1 MERVL
6 GKYSPYIYAIL
17 RILVGLMFAL
27 HGTQKLFGIPGDKPP
42 APLASLAGVGGV
54 IELICG
60 LLIVLGLWTS
70 YAAFISSGTMAVA
83 YFLMHAAKGF
93 LPIVNGGELAVL
105 YCFVFLYIA
114 TQGSG
119 IWSVDEFRRPSTR
132 RPRALE

>member
-1 MERVL
+1 MERAL
-6 GKYSPYIYAIL
+6 GKYSPYAYAIL
-17 RILVGLMFAL
+17 RILAGLMFAL

-42 APLASLAGVGGV
+42 ASLTSLMGVAGV

-83 YFLMHAAKGF
+83 YFLVHASKGF

-119 IWSVDEFRRPSTR
+119 IWSIDEFRQPSNR